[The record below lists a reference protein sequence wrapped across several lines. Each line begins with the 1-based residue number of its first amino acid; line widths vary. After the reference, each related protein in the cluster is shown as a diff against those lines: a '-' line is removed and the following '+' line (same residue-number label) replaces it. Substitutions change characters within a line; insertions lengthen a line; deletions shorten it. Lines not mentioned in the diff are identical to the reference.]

1 MTSSQ
6 GTDIFTQTIHSRLA
20 ISQPQAAS
28 RPHSIAE
35 LTEMAKD
42 SLGEGD
48 FPFKTWLQIAEN
60 ARRDA
65 QSYQAQ
71 GDLESAFVE
80 YAKAATIAL
89 EKIPAHP
96 DYMVLL
102 NSTQR
107 HNTTLVSRS
116 FSLIS

>member
-6 GTDIFTQTIHSRLA
+6 GTDTSISTQTNQSRLA
-20 ISQPQAAS
+20 ISQSQAAP

-48 FPFKTWLQIAEN
+48 FPLKTWLQIAEN

-65 QSYQAQ
+65 QSYQEQ
-71 GDLESAFVE
+71 GDFESAYVE

-96 DYMVLL
+96 DYLVLL
-102 NSTQR
+102 SSNQR
-107 HNTTLVSRS
+107 HTTSLVS
-116 FSLIS
+116 